1 MATIKLG
8 TTKTA
13 NALISYA
20 EKRAERKSGLHCSP
34 ETAKAQFKAAREMWG
49 KNDGIQAHHVIQSFK
64 PGEVTPEKAN
74 ELGQELAEKLGKG
87 HEVVIYTHSDKK
99 HIHNHIVINAVN
111 FEDGYKFQLHGKKAI
126 EKVRHLSDEICK
138 EHGLSIVDQPAPE
151 RYHQAEY
158 GLAKRGIVSWKDELR
173 QAIDL
178 EKQMAT
184 SFEEFQ
190 TNLKEKYEIDV
201 SLRGKKSI
209 NYKHPTQKRNVRGK
223 RLGANY
229 ERSTI
234 ENVFSRESQSRE
246 ETTTR
251 RTELSRTLAGDKGTE
266 RTDEELHFGANGQG
280 SHQQPDPLQRDTS
293 HRKNKR
299 TGAREDDFDYGQAKE
314 TVHRSARTNAQSV
327 EHVSQP
333 DARTRRIE
341 REKAQEVE
349 QRDRQQ
355 HEERT
360 RPPLR
365 KQRGMER

>member
-20 EKRAERKSGLHCSP
+20 EKRAERKNGLHCSP
-34 ETAKAQFKAAREMWG
+34 ETAKAQFKATREMWG

-64 PGEVTPEKAN
+64 PEEITPEKAN
-74 ELGQELAEKLGKG
+74 QLGQELGEKLGKG
-87 HEVVIYTHSDKK
+87 HEVLIYTHSDKK
-99 HIHNHIVINAVN
+99 HIHNHLVINSVN
-111 FEDGYKFQLHGKKAI
+111 FEDGYKFQLHGKKGI
-126 EKVRHLSDEICK
+126 EKVRNLSDEMCK

-178 EKQMAT
+178 EKQTAT

-190 TNLKEKYEIDV
+190 TNLKEKYDIDV

-209 NYKHPTQKRNVRGK
+209 NYKHPTQQKNVRGK

-234 ENVFSRESQSRE
+234 ENVFTRESQSRE
-246 ETTTR
+246 KSAAGR
-251 RTELSRTLAGDKGTE
+251 IELSRTLAGNEGTQRPNE
-266 RTDEELHFGANGQG
+266 KLHLGANGQG
-280 SHQQPDPLQRDTS
+280 SHQQSDGLQRDTS
-293 HRKNKR
+293 HRKNER
-299 TGAREDDFDYGQAKE
+299 TGTRKDDFDYGQAKE
-314 TVHRSARTNAQSV
+314 TIHQSTRANAKSV
-327 EHVSQP
+327 EHLSQP

-341 REKAQEVE
+341 REEAKEIE
-349 QRDRQQ
+349 QRNRQQ

-360 RPPLR
+360 RPPQR

>member
-8 TTKTA
+8 NTKSA

-20 EKRAERKSGLHCSP
+20 EKRAEQKSGLNCSP
-34 ETAKAQFKAAREMWG
+34 ETAKAQLKATREIWG

-64 PGEVTPEKAN
+64 PDEVTPEKAN

-87 HEVVIYTHSDKK
+87 HEVLIYTHNDTD
-99 HIHNHIVINAVN
+99 HIHNHIIINSVN
-111 FEDGYKFQLHGKKAI
+111 FEDGYKFQLHGKKGI
-126 EKVRHLSDEICK
+126 EKVRNLNDEISRK
-138 EHGLSIVDQPAPE
+138 HDLSIVDKPAPE

-178 EKQMAT
+178 EKQTAT

-190 TNLKEKYEIDV
+190 TNLKEKYDIDV

-234 ENVFSRESQSRE
+234 ENVFTRESQSRE
-246 ETTTR
+246 KSAAR
-251 RTELSRTLAGDKGTE
+251 RTELSGITAGNEKTQ
-266 RTDEELHFGANGQG
+266 RTDEKLHIGPNGQR
-280 SHQQPDPLQRDTS
+280 SDKQPDHNKRDTS
-293 HRKNKR
+293 NRENERKNTR
-299 TGAREDDFDYGQAKE
+299 TNDFDYEKAKR
-314 TVHRSARTNAQSV
+314 TVEKSTRANARSV
-327 EHVSQP
+327 EHVSKP
-333 DARTRRIE
+333 DVRKRRKE
-341 REKAQEVE
+341 REKIKKLE
-349 QRDRQQ
+349 QRNRQQ
-355 HEERT
+355 HKT
-360 RPPLR
+360 RSRADKP
-365 KQRGMER
+365 KQRGFER